1 MFNKW
6 IYYGLLPYISNPY
19 GATVVYFCLSI
30 VCCYGMATYFVK
42 FHTFYIACGLG
53 MVWVFPI
60 SVPYVPNPA
69 LWDCYVFRKVPYN
82 SHSSW
87 IWQHLLWECYGT
99 SYSSPIL
106 QPQVPEIT
114 AKTMGNLWVRAT
126 HMIPIQLMNRLDQHC
141 SYASNVQEGINLLL
155 PSLPKMSQSKVQPIG
170 PNLTNNLCNQ
180 AAV

>member
-19 GATVVYFCLSI
+19 GATVFYLCLSI

-42 FHTFYIACGLG
+42 FHTFSIACGLG

-69 LWDCYVFRKVPYN
+69 LWDCYVFRKVPHN

-87 IWQHLLWECYGT
+87 IWQHLLWKCYGT

-106 QPQVPEIT
+106 QPQVAGIT
-114 AKTMGNLWVRAT
+114 AKTMGSLWDRAT
-126 HMIPIQLMNRLDQHC
+126 HMIPIQLMNKLIQQC
-141 SYASNVQEGINLLL
+141 
-155 PSLPKMSQSKVQPIG
+155 
-170 PNLTNNLCNQ
+170 
-180 AAV
+180 